1 MRPLMGVSMADKN
14 PDKVDVVIVG
24 SGASGSVFAATLA
37 EAGKSVVV
45 LEGGKSRTMDD
56 LVSSQIWARRLK
68 WGAPN
73 VEEQGTPIWYN
84 FNAGHGFGGA
94 AMHHYGV
101 WPRYHPEDM
110 QEQSMYG
117 KALDWPFEYD
127 VLRPVYDKVQ
137 DDVGSSG
144 DAEQEIWRPE
154 GDPYPLPPVLVNQH
168 GLTIAKGFEAKELH
182 TSPIPIAV
190 LSQNYKGRPA
200 CIWDGWCDAGCPT
213 GALANP
219 LAVYIPRAVAAGAEL
234 RPQAQVTRVLTD
246 AKGQRATG
254 VEYVNAQGEKIIQH
268 ADVVVLAAF
277 TVENPRILFNSATSV
292 HPEGLANSSG
302 MLGKYLLSH
311 AAVMV
316 FGMFEEQTHSYY
328 GTTGGQL
335 FNQDRFDKTY
345 TKNGFGSQ
353 QWEIALATK
362 PNDLLG
368 VCMSRPDLYGSALHE
383 FMQKGVKHL
392 GAMVGVC
399 EDQPQLT
406 NRVELSDK
414 KDPHGMPIA
423 RTIYEYSK
431 DAMVLWEATA
441 KEGVEIMQAAG
452 AKEAWHGPLGGQ
464 HIMGG
469 TIMGNDPESSVTTPQ
484 SRTHDVENLFIGG
497 GGVFPTSSCVN
508 STFTLHATSLM
519 SAEYIRDHWGEV
531 TT

>member
-1 MRPLMGVSMADKN
+1 M
-14 PDKVDVVIVG
+14 
-24 SGASGSVFAATLA
+24 
-37 EAGKSVVV
+37 
-45 LEGGKSRTMDD
+45 
-56 LVSSQIWARRLK
+56 
-68 WGAPN
+68 
-73 VEEQGTPIWYN
+73 
-84 FNAGHGFGGA
+84 
-94 AMHHYGV
+94 
-101 WPRYHPEDM
+101 
-110 QEQSMYG
+110 
-117 KALDWPFEYD
+117 
-127 VLRPVYDKVQ
+127 
-137 DDVGSSG
+137 
-144 DAEQEIWRPE
+144 
-154 GDPYPLPPVLVNQH
+154 
-168 GLTIAKGFEAKELH
+168 
-182 TSPIPIAV
+182 PIPIAV

-423 RTIYEYSK
+423 RTVYEYSK

>member
-1 MRPLMGVSMADKN
+1 MAKSSN
-14 PDKVDVVIVG
+14 EKVDVVIVG
-24 SGASGSVFAATLA
+24 SGASGSVFGATLA
-37 EAGKSVVV
+37 EAGKSVLI

-73 VEEQGTPIWYN
+73 IEEQGTPIWYN
-84 FNAGHGFGGA
+84 FNAGHGYGGA

-110 QEQSMYG
+110 KEQSMFG
-117 KALDWPFEYD
+117 KGLDWPFEYD
-127 VLRPVYDKVQ
+127 VLRPFYDQVQ
-137 DDVGSSG
+137 ADVGIAG
-144 DAEQEIWRPE
+144 DAEKEIWRPA

-168 GLTIAKGFEAKELH
+168 GLTLAKGFEAKEMH

-190 LSQNYKGRPA
+190 LSRNYKGRPA

-219 LAVYIPRAVAAGAEL
+219 LAVYIPRALKAGATMQAE
-234 RPQAQVTRVLTD
+234 AQVTRVLTNK
-246 AKGQRATG
+246 KGDRATG
-254 VEYVNAQGEKIIQH
+254 VEYVDAEGQRHVQE
-268 ADVVVLAAF
+268 ADIVVLAAF
-277 TVENPRILFNSATSV
+277 TVENPRILLNSATSA
-292 HPEGLANSSG
+292 HPNGLANSSG
-302 MLGKYLLSH
+302 LVGKYLLSH

-316 FGMFEEQTHSYY
+316 FGMFKEETHNYF

-335 FNQDRFDKTY
+335 FNQDKFDK
-345 TKNGFGSQ
+345 NSREGAFGSQ
-353 QWEIALATK
+353 QWEIGLATK

-368 VCMSRPDLYGSALHE
+368 VCMSRPDLYGSALHD
-383 FMQKGVKHL
+383 FMRTGVKHL

-399 EDQPQLT
+399 EDLPQLK

-414 KDPHGMPIA
+414 KDPNGMPIA
-423 RTIYEYSK
+423 RTVYEYSP
-431 DAMVLWEATA
+431 DAMKLWEATA
-441 KEGVEIMQAAG
+441 QDGVDIMHAAG

-469 TIMGNDPESSVTTPQ
+469 TIMGSDPTKSVTTPE
-484 SRTHDVENLFIGG
+484 SRTHDVNNLFIGG

-531 TT
+531 TS

>member
-1 MRPLMGVSMADKN
+1 MAANKN
-14 PDKVDVVIVG
+14 HPEKVDVVIVG

-37 EAGKSVVV
+37 EAGKSVLV

-56 LVSSQIWARRLK
+56 LISSQIWARRLK

-84 FNAGHGFGGA
+84 FNAGHGYGGA

-110 QEQSMYG
+110 QEQSLYG
-117 KALDWPFEYD
+117 KAIDWPFEYD
-127 VLRPVYDKVQ
+127 VLRPFYDEVQ
-137 DDVGSSG
+137 ADVGISG
-144 DAEQEIWRPE
+144 DAEKEIWRPA

-168 GLTIAKGFEAKELH
+168 GLTIAKGFEAKEMH

-219 LAVYIPRAVAAGAEL
+219 LAVYIPRAVKAGAKL
-234 RPQAQVTRVLTD
+234 QAESQVTRVLTNK
-246 AKGQRATG
+246 KGDRATG
-254 VEYVNAQGEKIIQH
+254 VEYVDSEGNRIIQH

-277 TVENPRILFNSATSV
+277 TVENPRILFNSATSA
-292 HPEGLANSSG
+292 HPNGLANSSG
-302 MLGKYLLSH
+302 LLGKHLLSH

-316 FGMFEEQTHSYY
+316 FGMFETETHSYY

-335 FNQDRFDKTY
+335 FNQDRYDKTS

-368 VCMSRPDLYGSALHE
+368 VCMSRPDLYGSKLHD
-383 FMQKGVKHL
+383 FMRKGTKHL
-392 GAMVGVC
+392 GSMVGVC
-399 EDQPQLT
+399 EDQPQIT

-423 RTIYEYSK
+423 RTVYEYSD
-431 DAMVLWEATA
+431 DAKVLWEATA

-469 TIMGNDPESSVTTPQ
+469 TIMGNDAGSSVTNPQ

-519 SAEYIRDHWGEV
+519 SAKYIRDHWGEV
-531 TT
+531 TA